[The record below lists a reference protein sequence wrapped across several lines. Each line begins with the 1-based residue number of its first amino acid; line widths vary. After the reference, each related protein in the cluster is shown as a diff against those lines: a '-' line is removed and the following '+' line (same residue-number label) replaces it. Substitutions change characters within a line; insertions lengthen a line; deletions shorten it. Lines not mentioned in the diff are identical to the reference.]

1 MFRSFGICR
10 GREKQIV
17 YFMTPS
23 SKVAMGKN
31 CKICCNLIYTIFGYL
46 ADGMSIYIV
55 MMWKET
61 FTYIE
66 NFQHPS
72 GHELNLK

>member
-17 YFMTPS
+17 YFMTPILLS
-23 SKVAMGKN
+23 
-31 CKICCNLIYTIFGYL
+31 IFGYL

-55 MMWKET
+55 MMWGET
-61 FTYIE
+61 FTNIE

-72 GHELNLK
+72 GHELYLKGRGFEKKMGENI